1 MFRNGILE
9 RSFVK
14 MFKRIL
20 RSSIPFLKVYC
31 ILSLHLLRVVIFPHV
46 DIKLML
52 VLYTINKLLCLPT
65 LISRYFRGCAEPC
78 DA

>member
-1 MFRNGILE
+1 MFRNGILG

-52 VLYTINKLLCLPT
+52 VLYTINKIT
-65 LISRYFRGCAEPC
+65 LSADIDIKIFQRMCRAL
-78 DA
+78 